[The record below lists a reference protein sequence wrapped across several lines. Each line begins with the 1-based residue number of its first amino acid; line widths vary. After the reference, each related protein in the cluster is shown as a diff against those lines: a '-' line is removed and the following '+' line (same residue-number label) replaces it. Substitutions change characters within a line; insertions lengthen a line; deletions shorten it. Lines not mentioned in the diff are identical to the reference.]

1 MVKEIEYFRMP
12 LNSVHIT
19 QNYKRSHKAIDITSP
34 REGKEADV
42 LSVFDGTVNRILK
55 SPKTG
60 NILEIKHDYNG
71 YTWFS
76 QFKHLAKIYVKKG
89 DKVKMGQAVAR
100 IGDTGSLATGVH
112 LHYALFRMKKGSSK
126 PVNGKEVNPR
136 SYTYLYDNQ
145 EAEPKSVKY
154 FSRAYG
160 LPVDRNK
167 YVNQLEVK
175 GDMNCRST
183 PSGKVLGP
191 TVNGV
196 YNWDSKTKKGVYN
209 WYHIGNGE
217 YVADVKNK
225 VIVMKGDNDEH

>member
-1 MVKEIEYFRMP
+1 MVKVIEYFRMP
-12 LNSVHIT
+12 LNSVHIS
-19 QNYKRSHKAIDITSP
+19 QNYKRGHRAIDLTSP
-34 REGKEADV
+34 ADGKSAKI

-55 SPKTG
+55 SSKTG
-60 NILEIKHDYNG
+60 NIIEIKHDYNG

-76 QFKHLAKIYVKKG
+76 QFKHCSAIYKKKG
-89 DKVKMGQAVAR
+89 DAVKQGEAVAK
-100 IGDTGSLATGVH
+100 IGETGSLANGVH
-112 LHYALFRMKKGSSK
+112 LHYALFRMKKGSAK

-136 SYTYLYDNQ
+136 SYTYLYDDQ
-145 EAEPKSVKY
+145 KVDTKSAKY

-160 LPVDRNK
+160 IPVERNM

-175 GDMNCRST
+175 GDLNCRST

-196 YNWDSKTKKGVYN
+196 YNWDRKTKKGTYN
-209 WYHIGNGE
+209 WYHVGNGE

-225 VIVMKGDNDEH
+225 VNVMKGE

>member
-12 LNSVHIT
+12 LDSVHIT

-34 REGKEADV
+34 REGKEADA

-60 NILEIKHDYNG
+60 NILEIKHDYDG

-89 DKVKMGQAVAR
+89 DKVKIGQAVAR

-112 LHYALFRMKKGSSK
+112 LHYALFKMKKGSSK

-136 SYTYLYDNQ
+136 SYTFLYDDQ
-145 EAEPKSVKY
+145 TTDEKSAKY
-154 FSRAYG
+154 FKRVYG
-160 LPVDRNK
+160 LPVERNK
-167 YVNQLEVK
+167 FLEQLEVR
-175 GDMNCRST
+175 GDVNCRDAAK
-183 PSGKVLGP
+183 GKVLGEM
-191 TVNGV
+191 VNGIYTV
-196 YNWDSKTKKGVYN
+196 YAKEKKGGYTWCKVSDRR
-209 WYHIGNGE
+209 W
-217 YVADVKNK
+217 VALIKNK
-225 VIVMKGDNDEH
+225 VEIL

>member
-34 REGKEADV
+34 KEGKEADA
-42 LSVFDGTVNRILK
+42 LSVFDGTVNCILK
-55 SPKTG
+55 SSKTG

-112 LHYALFRMKKGSSK
+112 LHYALFKMPKSASK

-136 SYTYLYDNQ
+136 SYTWLYDNQ
-145 EAEPKSVKY
+145 EVEAKSAKY
-154 FSRAYG
+154 FKRVYG
-160 LPVDRNK
+160 LPTIEGNIQVA
-167 YVNQLEVK
+167 
-175 GDMNCRST
+175 GDLNCRKD
-183 PSGKVLGP
+183 PAGKVLGP
-191 TVNGV
+191 TVNGR
-196 YNWDSKTKKGVYN
+196 
-209 WYHIGNGE
+209 
-217 YVADVKNK
+217 
-225 VIVMKGDNDEH
+225 